1 MNGWARTPWLKPK
14 TKAVDPFFTLSSIP
28 FVPMLLL
35 AIESSCDE
43 TAAAVLE
50 DGSSLLSS
58 IVDSQIQ
65 VHSPYGGVV
74 PELASRRH
82 IETIFPVVNEA
93 LEQASIRLEQL
104 DAIAVTQGPGLV
116 GSLLIGMSFAKALA
130 YVKNLPCVGV
140 DHMAGHLLS
149 IFLGE
154 NRPVF
159 PYIALAASGGHS
171 SIYLVNNPLSYKLL
185 GQTRDD
191 AAGEAFDKVA
201 KLLDLGYPGGP
212 IIAETAEKGN
222 PEAVNFPR
230 AWLDPDSLDFS
241 FSGVKTAVVNFVNRA
256 SRKKEELHI
265 PDICAS
271 FQEAIADV
279 LVEKTLTAARKSG
292 VSQIVLAGG
301 VAANQ
306 RLRSLMSSRGQKEN
320 FSVFL
325 PPKEYC
331 TDNAAMIAI
340 AGYHLYNS
348 NQYDSDSLNMDVYSR
363 SQIVTNDEG

>member
-1 MNGWARTPWLKPK
+1 
-14 TKAVDPFFTLSSIP
+14 
-28 FVPMLLL
+28 MLLL

-50 DGSSLLSS
+50 NGTRLLSS
-58 IVDSQIQ
+58 VVDSQIL

-82 IETIFPVVNEA
+82 IATIFPVVNKA
-93 LEQASIRLEQL
+93 LQQAAIRLEQL

-130 YVKNLPCVGV
+130 YVDNIPCLGV

-154 NRPVF
+154 KHPCF

-171 SIYLVNNPLSYKLL
+171 SIYLVNDPLTYKLL

-201 KLLDLGYPGGP
+201 KLLGLGYPGGP
-212 IIAETAEKGN
+212 IIAETAANGN
-222 PEAVNFPR
+222 PEAVSFPR

-241 FSGVKTAVVNFVNRA
+241 FSGLKTAVVNYVNGA
-256 SRKKEELHI
+256 HQKKETLHI

-279 LVEKTLTAARKSG
+279 LVGKTLAAARTSG
-292 VSQIVLAGG
+292 VAQIVLAGG

-306 RLRSLMSSRGQKEN
+306 RLRDLMSSRGQKEN
-320 FSVFL
+320 CEVFL

-331 TDNAAMIAI
+331 TDNAAMIAV
-340 AGYHLYNS
+340 AGYHLFKNRK
-348 NQYDSDSLNMDVYSR
+348 QALNTIDMDVYSR
-363 SQIVTNDEG
+363 SQIHI

>member
-1 MNGWARTPWLKPK
+1 
-14 TKAVDPFFTLSSIP
+14 
-28 FVPMLLL
+28 MLLL

-50 DGSSLLSS
+50 NGTNLLSS
-58 IVDSQIQ
+58 VVDSQIQ
-65 VHSPYGGVV
+65 VHRPYGGVV

-93 LEQASIRLEQL
+93 LKQARIRLDQL

-130 YVKNLPCVGV
+130 YVENLPCLGV
-140 DHMAGHLLS
+140 DHLAGHLLS

-154 NRPVF
+154 KHPCF

-171 SIYLVNNPLSYKLL
+171 SIYLVNDPVSYKLL

-201 KLLDLGYPGGP
+201 KLLGLGYPGGP
-212 IIAETAEKGN
+212 IIAKIADKGS
-222 PEAVNFPR
+222 PEIISFPR
-230 AWLDPDSLDFS
+230 AWLEPDSLDFS
-241 FSGVKTAVVNFVNRA
+241 FSGVKTAVVNYVNQA
-256 SRKKEELHI
+256 KRKKEELHI

-279 LVEKTLTAARKSG
+279 LVEKTLAAARTCS

-306 RLRSLMSSRGQKEN
+306 RLRDLMSSRGRKEN

-325 PPKEYC
+325 PPIEYC
-331 TDNAAMIAI
+331 TDNAAMIAV
-340 AGYHLYNS
+340 AGYHLFKNRKQLTS
-348 NQYDSDSLNMDVYSR
+348 TIDMDVYSR
-363 SQIVTNDEG
+363 SRMI

>member
-1 MNGWARTPWLKPK
+1 
-14 TKAVDPFFTLSSIP
+14 
-28 FVPMLLL
+28 MLLL

-50 DGSSLLSS
+50 GGSNLLSS

-82 IETIFPVVNEA
+82 IETIYPVVNEA
-93 LEQASIRLEQL
+93 LKQASTRLEQL

-130 YVKNLPCVGV
+130 YVKNIPCLGV

-149 IFLGE
+149 IFLGQ
-154 NRPVF
+154 NRPIF
-159 PYIALAASGGHS
+159 PYVALAASGGHS
-171 SIYLVNNPLSYKLL
+171 SIYLVNAPLSYRLL

-201 KLLDLGYPGGP
+201 KLLGLGYPGGP
-212 IIAETAEKGN
+212 IIAGIAEKGN

-230 AWLDPDSLDFS
+230 AWLESDSLDFS
-241 FSGVKTAVVNFVNRA
+241 FSGVKTSVVNFVNQA
-256 SRKKEELHI
+256 KQKNEELNI

-279 LVEKTLTAARKSG
+279 LVEKTLAAARRSG
-292 VSQIVLAGG
+292 VSQIILAGG

-306 RLRSLMSSRGQKEN
+306 RLRDLMSSRGQKEN

-331 TDNAAMIAI
+331 TDNAAMIAV
-340 AGYHLYNS
+340 AGYHLFKNGKKKQS
-348 NQYDSDSLNMDVYSR
+348 TIDMDVYSR
-363 SQIVTNDEG
+363 SQIHF

>member
-1 MNGWARTPWLKPK
+1 
-14 TKAVDPFFTLSSIP
+14 
-28 FVPMLLL
+28 MLLL

-50 DGSSLLSS
+50 DGSNLLSS
-58 IVDSQIQ
+58 VVDSQIH

-82 IETIFPVVNEA
+82 IETIYTVVDET
-93 LEQASIRLEQL
+93 LKQASIKLDRL

-130 YVKNLPCVGV
+130 YVRNLPCLGV

-154 NRPVF
+154 KQPSF

-171 SIYLVNNPLSYKLL
+171 SIYLVTDPLSYKLL

-201 KLLDLGYPGGP
+201 KLLGLEYPGGP
-212 IIAETAEKGN
+212 IIAETAKTGN
-222 PEAVNFPR
+222 PEAVSFPR
-230 AWLDPDSLDFS
+230 AWLEPDSLDFS
-241 FSGVKTAVVNFVNRA
+241 FSGLKTSVVNYVNRA
-256 SRKKEELHI
+256 NQKNEELNL
-265 PDICAS
+265 PNICAS

-279 LVEKTLTAARKSG
+279 LVEKTLTASRKANI
-292 VSQIVLAGG
+292 SQIVLAGG

-306 RLRSLMSSRGQKEN
+306 RLRDLMRFRGQKEN
-320 FSVFL
+320 FEVFL

-331 TDNAAMIAI
+331 TDNAAMIAV
-340 AGYHLYNS
+340 AGYHLFKNRKHTS
-348 NQYDSDSLNMDVYSR
+348 VTIDMDVYSR
-363 SQIVTNDEG
+363 SQFHI

>member
-1 MNGWARTPWLKPK
+1 
-14 TKAVDPFFTLSSIP
+14 
-28 FVPMLLL
+28 MLLL

-50 DGSSLLSS
+50 DGTNLLSS

-82 IETIFPVVNEA
+82 IETIYPVVAEA
-93 LEQASIRLEQL
+93 LKQASIKLDRL

-130 YVKNLPCVGV
+130 YVGNLPCLGV

-149 IFLGE
+149 VFLGE
-154 NRPVF
+154 NQPGF
-159 PYIALAASGGHS
+159 PYVALAASGGHS
-171 SIYLVNNPLSYKLL
+171 SIYLVSDPLSYKLL

-201 KLLDLGYPGGP
+201 KLLGLEYPGGP
-212 IIAETAEKGN
+212 IIAETAKKGN
-222 PEAVNFPR
+222 PEAVSFPR
-230 AWLDPDSLDFS
+230 AWLEPDSLDFS
-241 FSGVKTAVVNFVNRA
+241 FSGLKTSVVNYVNRA
-256 SRKKEELHI
+256 NQKNEELNL
-265 PDICAS
+265 PNICAS

-279 LVEKTLTAARKSG
+279 LVEKTLSAGRKSDIA
-292 VSQIVLAGG
+292 QIVLAGG

-306 RLRSLMSSRGQKEN
+306 RLRDLMRSRGQKEN
-320 FSVFL
+320 FEVFL

-331 TDNAAMIAI
+331 TDNAAMIAV
-340 AGYHLYNS
+340 AGYHLFKNRKLAS
-348 NQYDSDSLNMDVYSR
+348 STIDMDVYSR
-363 SQIVTNDEG
+363 SKFHI

>member
-1 MNGWARTPWLKPK
+1 
-14 TKAVDPFFTLSSIP
+14 
-28 FVPMLLL
+28 MLLL

-50 DGSSLLSS
+50 DGTNLLSS
-58 IVDSQIQ
+58 IIDSQIQ
-65 VHSPYGGVV
+65 VHSPFGGVV

-82 IETIFPVVNEA
+82 IETIYPVVKEA
-93 LEQASIRLEQL
+93 LGQASIRLEEL

-130 YVKNLPCVGV
+130 YAKKLPCIGV
-140 DHMAGHLLS
+140 DHMSGHLLS

-154 NRPVF
+154 EHPGF
-159 PYIALAASGGHS
+159 PYVALAASGGHS
-171 SIYLVNNPLSYKLL
+171 SIYLVNDPLSYTLL

-212 IIAETAEKGN
+212 IIAEIAEKGN
-222 PEAVNFPR
+222 PGAINFPR
-230 AWLDPDSLDFS
+230 AWLDSDSLDFS
-241 FSGVKTAVVNFVNRA
+241 FSGVKTAVANFVTQKNQKNA
-256 SRKKEELHI
+256 KLHV

-271 FQEAIADV
+271 FQEAIVEV
-279 LVEKTLTAARKSG
+279 LVGKTLTAARKSG
-292 VSQIVLAGG
+292 VTNIVLAGG

-306 RLRSLMSSRGQKEN
+306 RLRDLMSSQGQKNN

-325 PPKEYC
+325 PPKQYC
-331 TDNAAMIAI
+331 TDNAAMIAV
-340 AGYHLYNS
+340 AGYHLFKNRTKGS
-348 NQYDSDSLNMDVYSR
+348 TGFDMDVYSR
-363 SQIVTNDEG
+363 SHISI